1 MIFNT
6 FAYYFCYLIPSAIL
20 FRLLPANL
28 RAWSCVLFG
37 FAFFIH
43 FSLELQGNWWGPA
56 CLALLVWEGLFR
68 NLYQPGSRWCLLG
81 IWISILTLGVFKY
94 WNFCTD
100 TACGGQGNNPL
111 HWQEAFLPLGISFFT
126 FEFIHYAYDRY
137 QGKTA
142 KGSTAEYFAFIFF
155 FPTMVAGPIKRFQD
169 FLPCIQNPSKDW
181 ALDWNRGITR
191 ILCGLVKKF
200 MFADFLTSL
209 TDHLNREDVSVAP
222 RWALLLWLFSYG
234 WKIYFDFSAYSD
246 IAIGSGRLFGIKIPE
261 NFNWPYFARNIAEF
275 WKRWHISL
283 YKWLVDYVFIPLGG
297 SRGGQAKTL
306 GNIAIVMLVSGLWHG
321 AAFNFILWGAWHAGL
336 LILHRI
342 WTSSPFAQR
351 VTTYPRVWSWFSW
364 VTTYTL
370 VNLGWAF
377 FVMDSSTALLFFKR
391 LIAG

>member
-43 FSLELQGNWWGPA
+43 FSWEIQGGWWGPA
-56 CLALLVWEGLFR
+56 CLGLLVWEGLFR
-68 NLYQPGSRWCLLG
+68 NLYQPGSRWCVLG
-81 IWISILTLGVFKY
+81 IWISVLVLGVFKY
-94 WNFCTD
+94 WNLLTD
-100 TACGGQGNNPL
+100 TALGGSASNPL
-111 HWQEAFLPLGISFFT
+111 HWQDAFLPLGISFFT

-142 KGSTAEYFAFIFF
+142 KGTAAEYFAFIFF

-169 FLPCIQNPSKDW
+169 LLPCIQNPSKDW
-181 ALDWNRGITR
+181 VLDWNRGITR

-209 TDHLNREDVSVAP
+209 TDHLNREDISIAP
-222 RWALLLWLFSYG
+222 RWVLLLWLFSYG

-261 NFNWPYFARNIAEF
+261 NFNWPYFAKNITEF

-297 SRGGQAKTL
+297 SRVSQVKIL
-306 GNIAIVMLVSGLWHG
+306 RNIAIVMLVSGLWHG
-321 AAFNFILWGAWHAGL
+321 AAFHFILWGTWHATL
-336 LILHRI
+336 LILHRLWSGTI
-342 WTSSPFAQR
+342 LAQR
-351 VTTYPRVWSWFSW
+351 VTKIPYIWSCCSWFI
-364 VTTYTL
+364 TYTL

-377 FVMDSSTALLFFKR
+377 FVMDSYTAMLFFQR
-391 LIAG
+391 LAWR